1 LSDEFEPI
9 QESQG
14 QALDLTR
21 LLEAGKRRRVSITIA
36 TALALIPG
44 LLVPF
49 QPPDYYEATATVS
62 IQGTPEIMDLGA
74 EYMPSPQASQQF
86 KAIAAV
92 ASSDTVLGRV
102 VDQWPPSR
110 RKQAWP
116 RLREL
121 RAWLGSWSARPQP
134 TAQQQRQLRIGSL
147 RSSLSFALTGAG
159 TVLEVTA
166 TSRNAEAAAAL
177 ANSVADAYLGYRRN
191 MREAAL
197 ARATAWLDQNL
208 SEVRRQ
214 IQSGEAAIASHVA
227 KEGILLSG
235 AQQVGNDSRADLS
248 GQLRTAR
255 IELMTTRQ
263 RLAELGPG
271 TAVRGLSEAS
281 SQRHALLQ
289 EQLAGARGELEAA
302 RLRYTP
308 THPEVARLETT
319 VASLES
325 KLKALGGEP
334 LGADQIRDY
343 RALQSQEA
351 DLRARVAVLERA
363 LREYSEREGPGA
375 PALAAYERM
384 QRELAI
390 DQQLLEMLLRRHD
403 EATLAAATAHPD
415 ARLLDQAFV
424 PIGPAGPDR
433 KKLLLA
439 GVGLALGFGFGIGAL
454 REMLDR
460 RVHDPE
466 EAAELLGV
474 PLLGA
479 IPRTHG
485 SSLLAA
491 SEGGE
496 EHDSRAAESY
506 RNLRTAL
513 LFSTR
518 ASEVEGDSKLGTL
531 VVTSG
536 IAGEGKTT
544 FSANLAECFAQVGW
558 RVLLVDADLRR
569 SRVHRLFDL
578 ERSPGLS
585 DLLRGELGLDDVV
598 RDLWGVGFDVITAG
612 EMPSNPS
619 ELLTNQR
626 LDRLRPEV
634 RKRYDL
640 IVIDSP
646 VLLSVPDA
654 LLLAARGDATLL
666 IHKPGSLER
675 SAFTRMRSDL
685 TRAGAR
691 VLGVVFTQVP
701 TGDPYLYPRYLESP
715 YVEARQPLWRRVL
728 RRRSAVGK
736 TDRFR

>member
-1 LSDEFEPI
+1 MSDGYDSFEEP
-9 QESQG
+9 EAQG
-14 QALDLTR
+14 LDLQR
-21 LLEAGKRRRVSITIA
+21 LLEAGKRRRVSIAIA

-44 LLVPF
+44 VLVPF
-49 QPPDYYEATATVS
+49 YPPDYYEATATVS
-62 IQGTPEIMDLGA
+62 IQGTPEIMDLGS
-74 EYMPSPQASQQF
+74 EYMPSPLARQRF
-86 KAIAAV
+86 EAIEGV

-102 VDQWPPSR
+102 VDRWPPSR
-110 RKQAWP
+110 SEPAWP
-116 RLREL
+116 RIQEL
-121 RAWLGSWSARPQP
+121 RAWLDSWSAGPQLS
-134 TAQQQRQLRIGSL
+134 AQQERQLRIGGL
-147 RSSLSFALTGAG
+147 RSSLTFALTGAG
-159 TVLEVTA
+159 TILQVTA
-166 TSRNAEAAAAL
+166 ISRNPEVAASL
-177 ANSVADAYLGYRRN
+177 ANSVADAFVGYRRTE
-191 MREAAL
+191 REAAL
-197 ARATAWLDQNL
+197 ARATAWLDQNVA
-208 SEVRRQ
+208 EVRRQ
-214 IQSGEAAIASHVA
+214 IDRGEEAISAHVL
-227 KEGILLSG
+227 KEGIVPS
-235 AQQVGNDSRADLS
+235 QVQGGGDGSRADLM
-248 GQLRTAR
+248 GQLRSAR

-263 RLAELGPG
+263 RLGELGPG
-271 TAVRGLSEAS
+271 SSVRGLSDAATR
-281 SQRHALLQ
+281 RHARLQ
-289 EQLAGARGELEAA
+289 EQLATAQGDLEAA

-308 THPEVARLETT
+308 THPEVERLEATI
-319 VASLES
+319 ASL
-325 KLKALGGEP
+325 KGRLKALGGKP
-334 LGADQIRDY
+334 IGADQISSY

-351 DLRARVAVLERA
+351 DLRARVAVLERT
-363 LREYSEREGPGA
+363 LSEYAEAGGPGA
-375 PALAAYERM
+375 SALSAYERM
-384 QRELAI
+384 ERELDL

-403 EATLAAATAHPD
+403 EAALTAATQHPD
-415 ARLLDQAFV
+415 AQFLDQAFA
-424 PIGPAGPDR
+424 PMSPAGPDR
-433 KKLLLA
+433 GKLLLA
-439 GVGLALGFGFGIGAL
+439 GVGLALGFGLGIGVL

-466 EAAELLGV
+466 EAAALLGV

-479 IPRTHG
+479 IPRTRG

-491 SEGGE
+491 SQGGE
-496 EHDSRAAESY
+496 GQDARAAESY

-578 ERSPGLS
+578 ERSPGLTE
-585 DLLRGELGLDDVV
+585 LLRGELGLDDVI
-598 RDLWGVGFDVITAG
+598 RDLWGVGFDVVTAG

-675 SAFTRMRSDL
+675 SAFTRMRTDL
-685 TRAGAR
+685 KRAGAR

-728 RRRSAVGK
+728 RRRSAEGK
-736 TDRFR
+736 TGRSR